1 MRLKPTALLTG
12 PYDWDPAIVPVQ
24 EFESRL
30 ANVEHVLAS
39 REVSALIV
47 HGNSAEYGA
56 LAYLTGLVPKLG
68 PAFALIGR
76 DSSVRLLVSGSPTML
91 GAAKRLTWVEDVRPI
106 GDLKN
111 SISAWLKE
119 ILREEHANVGLWG
132 HCSMALRPYNA
143 IRSAIEPLGRVV
155 ELDAPLEVLRLRKS
169 SLEQELCRQASRIL
183 GDSVA
188 ELTRT
193 HAAGSG
199 ARSSCLAA
207 ELVAFRL
214 GAQDAR
220 TLASTRHGGAP
231 VILDAAANDS
241 KLDPLLAYMAVR
253 FAGYWVEGFIT
264 LARSGTGAL
273 TAAQRSLDA
282 MLQSARAGLS
292 LEKLASIATQHVL
305 PYKLHPF
312 IDSSIANSIGLSLE
326 EPCDKSAP
334 EASILQQGGVYTLRC
349 GAASPSDGAS
359 ASDNAIVSAMIAVHE
374 QGTEVLWPAPRRAGE
389 TLLPGNAR

>member
-1 MRLKPTALLTG
+1 MRLKPIALLAG
-12 PYDWDPAIVPVQ
+12 PYDWDPAVVPAQ
-24 EFESRL
+24 EFDSRL

-39 REVSALIV
+39 RQVSVLIV

-76 DSSVRLLVSGSPTML
+76 DSSVHLLVSGSPTML

-106 GDLKN
+106 GDLKS

-132 HCSMALRPYNA
+132 HCAMALRPYNA

-183 GDSVA
+183 GESIS
-188 ELTRT
+188 ELARA
-193 HAAGSG
+193 HAAGSA

-207 ELVAFRL
+207 ERVAFRL

-220 TLASTRHGGAP
+220 TLASARNGGPA
-231 VILDAAANDS
+231 VFLDAAATGS
-241 KLDPLLAYMAVR
+241 HLDPLLAYVAVR
-253 FAGYWVEGFIT
+253 FAGYWAEGFTT
-264 LARSGTGAL
+264 LTNSTGSAP
-273 TAAQRSLDA
+273 TAAQRGLGA
-282 MLQSARAGLS
+282 ILQSARAGVSSEELT
-292 LEKLASIATQHVL
+292 AIATQHVR

-312 IDSSIANSIGLSLE
+312 VESSIANSIGLSLD
-326 EPCDKSAP
+326 EPCDESAP

-359 ASDNAIVSAMIAVHE
+359 DNAIVSAMIAVHE
-374 QGTEVLWPAPRRAGE
+374 QGIEVLWPAPPRAGE